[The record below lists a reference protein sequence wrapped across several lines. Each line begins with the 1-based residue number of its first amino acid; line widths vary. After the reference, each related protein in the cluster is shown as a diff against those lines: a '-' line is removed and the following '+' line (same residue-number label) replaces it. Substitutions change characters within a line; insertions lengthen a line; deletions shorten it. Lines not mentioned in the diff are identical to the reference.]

1 MFRIFAIG
9 IDVLSAAIILVPAF
23 ILLNITLFHEKCR
36 SRQLLYMLFALY
48 LSAIFSAT
56 GIPSIAS
63 PTVDPSFNLIPV
75 IDIANSPFEY
85 LKNTLLNIL
94 LFVPLGFFLPLL
106 WKEFQSLKRTV
117 LCGLCLS
124 LGIEILQIFTF
135 RLTDIDDLITN
146 TLGTLF
152 GFFAAGLF
160 LHITDGNFNKKDKKS
175 EQELMLIIC
184 LVFLVCFMVSP
195 FISDHIWALIC
206 NTENKR

>member
-9 IDVLSAAIILVPAF
+9 IDVFSAAIILVPAF
-23 ILLNITLFHEKCR
+23 ILLNITLFHEKSR

-75 IDIANSPFEY
+75 IDIVNSPFEY

-106 WKEFQSLKRTV
+106 WEEFQSLKCTV
-117 LCGLCLS
+117 LCGFFLS

-175 EQELMLIIC
+175 EQELMLIIV

-195 FISDHIWALIC
+195 FISDHFWALMY
-206 NTENKR
+206 NTGNKR

>member
-9 IDVLSAAIILVPAF
+9 IDVLSAAIILVPIF
-23 ILLNITLFHEKCR
+23 ILLNITLFHEKSR
-36 SRQLLYMLFALY
+36 SRQLLYMLFALS
-48 LSAIFSAT
+48 LSAIFSVT

-63 PTVDPSFNLIPV
+63 PPVDPSFNLIPV

-117 LCGLCLS
+117 LCGLRLS

-135 RLTDIDDLITN
+135 RLTDIDDLIK
-146 TLGTLF
+146 LKSCS
-152 GFFAAGLF
+152 AF
-160 LHITDGNFNKKDKKS
+160 LT
-175 EQELMLIIC
+175 
-184 LVFLVCFMVSP
+184 
-195 FISDHIWALIC
+195 
-206 NTENKR
+206 